1 MLQAESRL
9 KEPVCGGDYQ
19 ALVQVMGYLLEI
31 RDRQTSTDQLFEPV
45 IDVVNLLEQYG
56 ETLPE
61 CVHMQLE
68 VRVFDSSLRLTVKW
82 ELCKV
87 TAFLRMSALCICFVM
102 TFFVK
107 LCQLRTYISI

>member
-1 MLQAESRL
+1 MSQFSSKLQMLSFVNKSNRFFAGFVILVLFSIGELEEFMFRAESRL

-68 VRVFDSSLRLTVKW
+68 VRVFDSS
-82 ELCKV
+82 
-87 TAFLRMSALCICFVM
+87 
-102 TFFVK
+102 
-107 LCQLRTYISI
+107 